1 MSNVTS
7 NSYLP
12 QRNKNC
18 CGITRLQEF
27 KYLHILSLHI
37 ATLNSFCQLSLI
49 PRPLLLTVLQ
59 CKTGGL
65 WKQEPPPLG
74 QPGTPLY
81 SVRYLSSHQMVTCYC
96 VHNIII
102 TVDQKIFVLKIIHV
116 KIFRVLKF
124 SRFRFI
130 REIVESSWHLVY
142 YQVSREPGIAHC
154 SRQLDIYLGECGLTR
169 KLIHWLSARNFI
181 FRLLNFCGWSRPR
194 NYFISEIFPMY
205 RMLWW
210 AVCMCKWNVHDATS
224 WKRKT
229 DQQNTV

>member
-1 MSNVTS
+1 MYETIQLPILFEISSSNKLYTNKHTKVLSRLPVAYVNIWCTTCHIWQPFFLGKHNMLMIVPKKDNKTAINIQVQIPVNSWEGSRILKWNLSSVTMSNVTS

-12 QRNKNC
+12 LRNMNC

-59 CKTGGL
+59 CKTGSL

-96 VHNIII
+96 VHNNNYRRSEN
-102 TVDQKIFVLKIIHV
+102 
-116 KIFRVLKF
+116 FRVKNNSCENF
-124 SRFRFI
+124 SC
-130 REIVESSWHLVY
+130 Y
-142 YQVSREPGIAHC
+142 
-154 SRQLDIYLGECGLTR
+154 
-169 KLIHWLSARNFI
+169 
-181 FRLLNFCGWSRPR
+181 
-194 NYFISEIFPMY
+194 
-205 RMLWW
+205 
-210 AVCMCKWNVHDATS
+210 
-224 WKRKT
+224 
-229 DQQNTV
+229 